1 MPTHFFSLMN
11 FCISLLGCPLPPSTK
26 SSQTNFLSVA
36 KRWLANTIPLLAW
49 TLHSFRMLFVY
60 QKDPAMLCA
69 CVVTFSF
76 FEWFQRVVSAD
87 PSALSEAVQGITQ
100 VWPLTQFHS
109 GCLFCVN
116 ELPPFCSRSFLPAI
130 PFRFSIGP
138 SRLESFLANPEPING
153 PQPTYFTRI
162 LVCEKLTDGIQS
174 SYWPDL
180 GTLRTW
186 SSWQPKQTSQA

>member
-109 GCLFCVN
+109 GCLFLCKWITP
-116 ELPPFCSRSFLPAI
+116 LLFSFLPSSNSLSLQYRTE
-130 PFRFSIGP
+130 PSWEFSSQPGANQWP
-138 SRLESFLANPEPING
+138 S
-153 PQPTYFTRI
+153 TYLLYKDPCLWKTNRRNTIELLTRPWN
-162 LVCEKLTDGIQS
+162 T
-174 SYWPDL
+174 
-180 GTLRTW
+180 
-186 SSWQPKQTSQA
+186 